1 MQVEI
6 SSVRVKIKK
15 GTLTVYEGTIIEDKL
30 FKMPIALIPQVKWS
44 KDLEL
49 VIIGALIEAKE
60 YEAVLAMKKAEDKA
74 K

>member
-1 MQVEI
+1 MIQI
-6 SSVRVKIKK
+6 
-15 GTLTVYEGTIIEDKL
+15 LEDKL
-30 FKMPIALIPQVKWS
+30 FKMPITLIPQVKWS

-60 YEAVLAMKKAEDKA
+60 YEAVLAMKKNEEK

>member
-1 MQVEI
+1 MTIELN
-6 SSVRVKIKK
+6 SVRVKIKN
-15 GTLTVYEGTIIEDKL
+15 GTLTVWEGSILEDKL
-30 FKMPIALIPQVKWS
+30 FKMPITLIPQVKWS

-60 YEAVLAMKKAEDKA
+60 YEAVLAMKKNEEK